1 MKQLR
6 VAITGASGLIG
17 SDLAAKLTDDGHQ
30 VIKMVRRAPS
40 APDEVRWDPG
50 SGEVDLAGLSGV
62 GAIVHLAGAGVG
74 DHRWTDSYKAEI
86 LNSRVNGTQAMA
98 RAAAQLDPKPA
109 VFLCASAIGYY
120 GDRGDLELDEDS
132 SKGVGFLS
140 DVVADWEQACEP
152 AHQAGIR
159 VVNARTGLVV
169 SERGGAWE
177 KLLKQFKLGAG
188 GRLGSGNQYQAFI
201 SLRDEVRALEFLIN
215 HGSLDGPVN
224 LTAPNPV
231 TNKVS
236 TQALASLLGK
246 PAIIPAPAFA
256 LKIALGEFASDVLSS
271 ARVLPKKLE
280 KAGFH
285 WDDPTIHDA
294 LKQII

>member
-17 SDLAAKLTDDGHQ
+17 SDLAATLTDDGHR

-40 APDEVRWDPG
+40 APNEVRWDPD

-62 GAIVHLAGAGVG
+62 DAIVHLAGAGVG
-74 DHRWTDSYKAEI
+74 DHRWTDSYKTEI

-152 AHQAGIR
+152 ARQAGIR
-159 VVNARTGLVV
+159 VVNTRTGLVV

>member
-17 SDLAAKLTDDGHQ
+17 SDLAATLTDDGHR

-40 APDEVRWDPG
+40 APDEVRWDPD

-62 GAIVHLAGAGVG
+62 DAIVHLAGAGVG
-74 DHRWTDSYKAEI
+74 DHRWTDSYKTEI

>member
-285 WDDPTIHDA
+285 WDDPTINDA
-294 LKQII
+294 LKEIV